1 MQLKKNEIPIENE
14 EFNFQISNSKILVT
28 SDIYDL
34 FLTNEGTVMGNVV
47 IGVPYSYFIIY
58 FKKANFE
65 FINPIIQIGGMPPYP
80 LFLDN
85 KGYLWYLDTIS
96 LTKNYQESIKLV
108 NAPCLIKS
116 IDKLFVIGVD
126 NELWDINFNKCGIP
140 SLFLSLYEPKT
151 VKQISCSNNFYFLIC
166 EDNSIWSR
174 GENEAGQLGLGNYV
188 KALRPTKVEI
198 SEIFVSI
205 SCGSNHTLLL
215 NRFNK
220 VFACGSNTKGQIGFK
235 KKIENSPHITQ
246 IAKLDYISI
255 ISCFECIS
263 LCVDL
268 TGDLIA
274 FGELKNAKKYKFKR
288 LNYPPI
294 VFLSSGLCE
303 NQIAVQDIN
312 GIGYSLNPKNLN
324 KNHKI
329 TIENPFKKQNIG
341 SLSLSLDKKD
351 YLVRFYHFLL
361 KF

>member
-1 MQLKKNEIPIENE
+1 MVFRHKIVNKKH
-14 EFNFQISNSKILVT
+14 
-28 SDIYDL
+28 
-34 FLTNEGTVMGNVV
+34 
-47 IGVPYSYFIIY
+47 
-58 FKKANFE
+58 
-65 FINPIIQIGGMPPYP
+65 
-80 LFLDN
+80 
-85 KGYLWYLDTIS
+85 
-96 LTKNYQESIKLV
+96 QESIKLV

-116 IDKLFVIGVD
+116 IDKLFGIGID
-126 NELWDINFNKCGIP
+126 NELWDIYFNNHGIP
-140 SLFLSLYEPKT
+140 SLSPSLCHLKT

-174 GENEAGQLGLGNYV
+174 GENEAGQLGLGNY
-188 KALRPTKVEI
+188 KKTFQPTKIEI

-220 VFACGSNTKGQIGFK
+220 VFACGSNTKGQIGLNK
-235 KKIENSPHITQ
+235 QIENSPHITQ

-274 FGELKNAKKYKFKR
+274 FGELKNSKKYKFKR
-288 LNYPPI
+288 LKYPPI
-294 VFLSSGLCE
+294 VFLSPGLCE

-312 GIGYSLNPKNLN
+312 GIGYRLSSTNLN

-329 TIENPFKKQNIG
+329 TIENPFNKQNIG

-351 YLVRFYHFLL
+351 YLVRFYHFFIRMVNLFFFIRTMREKL
-361 KF
+361 K